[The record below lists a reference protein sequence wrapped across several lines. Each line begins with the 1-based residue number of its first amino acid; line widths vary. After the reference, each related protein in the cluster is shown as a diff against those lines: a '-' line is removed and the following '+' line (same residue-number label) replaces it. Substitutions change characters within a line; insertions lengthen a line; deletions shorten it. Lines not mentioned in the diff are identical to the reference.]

1 MSKANEKDPY
11 KEEEM
16 VEMKEEFSEQY
27 SLKRNTI
34 NIFEAI
40 TSMTAERVIGELQY
54 LDDKFRTDEVPME
67 ERIITIQI
75 DSPGGSVSDGLAIYD
90 TMNYIDA
97 KIATVGLGMCASMAA
112 FLLSSGTR
120 GMRRATENCEILI
133 HQPLGG
139 ASGQASDIIIA
150 ANHIERIR
158 ARLNKIMAENT
169 DQPIRKIQKDTDR
182 DTIMSAADAK
192 AYGLIDDVI
201 PGRNKAKGGN
211 SDV

>member
-1 MSKANEKDPY
+1 MQNE
-11 KEEEM
+11 
-16 VEMKEEFSEQY
+16 KEEFSWGY

-34 NIFEAI
+34 NLFESI
-40 TSMTAERVIGELQY
+40 TAETAERVINQLQY

-67 ERIITIQI
+67 ERIIILQI
-75 DSPGGSVSDGLAIYD
+75 DSPGGNVSDGLAIYD

-139 ASGQASDIIIA
+139 AQGQASDLILA
-150 ANHIERIR
+150 AKHIERIR
-158 ARLNKIMAENT
+158 ARLNRIMADNT
-169 DQPIRKIQKDTDR
+169 HQPIKKIEKDTDR
-182 DTIMSAADAK
+182 DTVMSAEAAK
-192 AYGLIDDVI
+192 EYGLIDFVI
-201 PGRNKAKGGN
+201 PSKNKAKG
-211 SDV
+211 DDK